1 MKHIFKLFI
10 ISTILFFTTSAFGN
24 QWKIDPDHSEVR
36 FQVKHILT
44 TVSGTFNEFKG
55 AINFDPQMPSKGK
68 FDFTVNVKSVN
79 TNNGKRDNH
88 LKSKDFF
95 YVDKFPEMTFT
106 STKVSHKIDNQY
118 ELEGKMSIKDVT
130 KNITIAFEFLN
141 PAPHPFEKKQNVSG
155 FITKFKIPRLDYHVG
170 NGKFLKMGV
179 VGEFVSV
186 EIAVEALTKK

>member
-1 MKHIFKLFI
+1 MKHFFKLFI
-10 ISTILFFTTSAFGN
+10 ISAIFFFATSASGN
-24 QWKIDPDHSEVR
+24 QWKIDPDHSEIR

-44 TVSGTFNEFKG
+44 TVSGVFNEFKG
-55 AINFDPQMPSKGK
+55 DINFDPQMPSKGK
-68 FDFTVNVKSVN
+68 FNFTVNVKSVN

-95 YVDKFPEMTFT
+95 SADRFPEMIFT
-106 STKVSHKIDNQY
+106 SSRISHKMDNQY

-130 KNITIAFEFLN
+130 KNIIIVFEFLN
-141 PAPHPFEKKQNVSG
+141 PTPHPFDKKNIVGG
-155 FITKFKIPRLDYHVG
+155 FVTKFTIPRLDYHVG

-179 VGEFVSV
+179 VGESVNV

>member
-1 MKHIFKLFI
+1 MKHFFKLSILF
-10 ISTILFFTTSAFGN
+10 TILFFTTSAFGN

-55 AINFDPQMPSKGK
+55 KIDFDPQMPSKGK
-68 FDFTVNVKSVN
+68 INFTVNVKSVN

-95 YVDKFPEMTFT
+95 SADKFPEMTFT
-106 STKVSHKIDNQY
+106 STKISHKMDNQY

-130 KNITIAFEFLN
+130 KNITVAFEFLS
-141 PAPHPFEKKQNVSG
+141 PTPHPFDKKNNVGG
-155 FITKFKIPRLDYHVG
+155 FITKFTIPRLDYHVG

-186 EIAVEALTKK
+186 EITGEALTKK